1 MSSVAAEF
9 QITRGGNAP
18 HSWGATDSVQR
29 FAVVLHDINADR
41 RGEAD
46 TLTISVDFE
55 DHVMDGFAALSRYI
69 VERSPHRRLQPNA
82 GPMIADPDAAPRR
95 RSLAVASLPCFH
107 APENTAPNR
116 KRSRTNEEPRCRQ
129 RGFSLTAAGLP
140 HWSDMDGTGTDRLH
154 SLFCPL
160 QMISPSLVGMLES
173 GFGEGRWPRNIVP
186 ARLCRNQVSTESPT
200 LRRTPERNLKSG

>member
-29 FAVVLHDINADR
+29 FAVVLHDIDADR

-55 DHVMDGFAALSRYI
+55 DHVMDGFAALNRYI
-69 VERSPHRRLQPNA
+69 VERSPHHRFQPNA
-82 GPMIADPDAAPRR
+82 GPMTADPDVAARR

-107 APENTAPNR
+107 VPENTRQTGNGAVLALSIARTMRLGELAVRVKLNR
-116 KRSRTNEEPRCRQ
+116 LRPQPFHSVSKR
-129 RGFSLTAAGLP
+129 
-140 HWSDMDGTGTDRLH
+140 
-154 SLFCPL
+154 
-160 QMISPSLVGMLES
+160 
-173 GFGEGRWPRNIVP
+173 
-186 ARLCRNQVSTESPT
+186 
-200 LRRTPERNLKSG
+200 